1 MTTTNFFQ
9 SQFYVNVS
17 DEQVATALL
26 LSGVDDAADVALADL
41 TEEQRQLTRAHLLR
55 MIVESYVSGSEK
67 TASGEFSREFSTG
80 SLTTV
85 QINAM
90 RAESNRIF
98 KQYGQTSYVQNV
110 CAINVYDDEHE

>member
-26 LSGVDDAADVALADL
+26 LSGVDDTDVALADL

-85 QINAM
+85 QVNAM

>member
-26 LSGVDDAADVALADL
+26 LSGVDDTDVALADL

-67 TASGEFSREFSTG
+67 TASGEFSRECSTG

-85 QINAM
+85 QVNAM

-98 KQYGQTSYVQNV
+98 KQYGQTSYVQDV